1 MDPNRRKAGVL
12 AAVTGCSAVAVMG
25 VLFAAGHGGSAQND
39 YLAKTPVMNV
49 GSTTT
54 ETTPS
59 AVEATTLAAPA
70 MKGPAAL
77 PKEEQ
82 GPAAP

>member
-1 MDPNRRKAGVL
+1 MDTNRRKAGVL
-12 AAVTGCSAVAVMG
+12 AAVVGCSAVAV
-25 VLFAAGHGGSAQND
+25 AGALVTAGLKESAGD